1 MTFNFSTLK
10 WNKATN
16 NISHS
21 TVDEIYRTLCG
32 GAKIGP
38 LWEDINTDQINLLT
52 AENAKGVC
60 YFAVKCDN
68 STKTISQRMEAKTKP
83 TFAFCEYNNPN
94 TYTLIWIFDRLISGE
109 EHSRLRSKFANS
121 TGFRVVYYDSF
132 VGADTMAIEGLTAF
146 NTGVVYSPET
156 LLNPSPKGSVKIE
169 VTNPEASEQTGSK
182 VTLQVSE
189 GVTKSRLQIQSDE
202 ATNAVSDVTP
212 SNTSDLGG
220 VKIEVT
226 TYTLPEH
233 SKNTTATGY
242 IPSSNAHEE
251 IEPVEVEQS
260 KVGYAPLTGF
270 TQFDE
275 LQITQDLANMGVTE
289 FADFIRG
296 LYPYYDRTDFAGRD
310 YIDTTKEDYIEI
322 YREGCRE
329 ERTTDNGNTIV
340 EYTPSII
347 VGKKRTSYLYTSA
360 VKRRLINPNV
370 EYAQLLANLVEDV
383 VRYYDY
389 TTDNVLSPR
398 EIARTAA
405 RVMMMTSKQL
415 KGVNIPK
422 DTRKIVTNPEL
433 TNRKSVARIAK
444 GEITNGVY
452 ARTYD
457 ESKTDTQIA
466 DEMGV
471 SEWTA
476 RTHRKLNDIPSKGE
490 RTRMA
495 FAALYDATL
504 SNAQMLD
511 RMTESGYPISLRTL
525 QRLKAIQTTA
535 NKASG
540 SVATPKGKETI
551 IQTAESG
558 QRASQRANQGSGVD
572 ASLPMKEETP
582 QASENKA
589 AGSVETPQ
597 MVNLSTQEE
606 KTRQMRPDEA
616 TEPMTK
622 VECISVELEKWQR
635 SEYNYNENP
644 ELESVEADNAANS
657 IAHLIGEIKTVGEL
671 NWCDHYINK
680 AFEVWGWVLGNR
692 FDVYFNSIS
701 RQLQAKRIEL
711 EAA

>member
-1 MTFNFSTLK
+1 MTFNFSTLR

-94 TYTLIWIFDRLISGE
+94 TYTLIWIFDRLISVE
-109 EHSRLRSKFANS
+109 EYIILRKKFTNS
-121 TGFRVVYYDSF
+121 TGFRIVNYESF
-132 VGADTMAIEGLTAF
+132 VGADTMTIEGVTAF
-146 NTGVVYSPET
+146 NSGVVYSPET
-156 LLNPSPKGSVKIE
+156 LLNPSPKGGDKIE
-169 VTNPEASEQTGSK
+169 VTIPEASEQTGSK
-182 VTLQVSE
+182 SD
-189 GVTKSRLQIQSDE
+189 LQIQNDE
-202 ATNAVSDVTP
+202 ATNAVSVVTP
-212 SNTSDLGG
+212 SNTSDLGDD
-220 VKIEVT
+220 KIEVT

-233 SKNTTATGY
+233 SENTTAIGY

-251 IEPVEVEQS
+251 IDTPQEVEQS
-260 KVGYAPLTGF
+260 KVKYTPLTGF
-270 TQFDE
+270 PQFDE
-275 LQITQDLANMGVTE
+275 VQITQDLANMGVTE

-296 LYPYYDRTDFAGRD
+296 LYPYFDRTDFAGRD
-310 YIDTTKEDYIEI
+310 YIDTTKEDYFEI

-347 VGKKRTSYLYTSA
+347 VGKKRTTYLYTSA

-389 TTDNVLSPR
+389 TSDNVLSPR

-405 RVMMMTSKQL
+405 RVMMMTAKQL

-525 QRLKAIQTTA
+525 QRLKTIQTTA
-535 NKASG
+535 NKADQ
-540 SVATPKGKETI
+540 SVATPKDKETI
-551 IQTAESG
+551 IQTAESD
-558 QRASQRANQGSGVD
+558 QRASQRVNQGSGD
-572 ASLPMKEETP
+572 TDTIPHDGETS

-589 AGSVETPQ
+589 AGSASTPQ
-597 MVNLSTQEE
+597 MDNLPTDEE

-616 TEPMTK
+616 TRAMEKDST
-622 VECISVELEKWQR
+622 VEEALNQMEKANDMY
-635 SEYNYNENP
+635 YNGEDGAAS
-644 ELESVEADNAANS
+644 LADKTANN
-657 IAHLIGEIKTVGEL
+657 IIRYIPKIDTLGKL
-671 NWCDHYINK
+671 NWCRFHINR
-680 AFEVWGWVLGNR
+680 AFEEWGWALESQAAFYLDFINR
-692 FDVYFNSIS
+692 RLDA
-701 RQLQAKRIEL
+701 REGEL
-711 EAA
+711 RAA

>member
-1 MTFNFSTLK
+1 M
-10 WNKATN
+10 
-16 NISHS
+16 
-21 TVDEIYRTLCG
+21 
-32 GAKIGP
+32 
-38 LWEDINTDQINLLT
+38 Q
-52 AENAKGVC
+52 
-60 YFAVKCDN
+60 
-68 STKTISQRMEAKTKP
+68 TKP

-94 TYTLIWIFDRLISGE
+94 TYTLIWIFDRLISRE

-132 VGADTMAIEGLTAF
+132 VGADTMTIEGLTAF
-146 NTGVVYSPET
+146 NSGVVYSPET
-156 LLNPSPKGSVKIE
+156 LLNPSPKRGDKKCVTIPE
-169 VTNPEASEQTGSK
+169 VSEQTGSK
-182 VTLQVSE
+182 SD
-189 GVTKSRLQIQSDE
+189 LQIQSDE
-202 ATNAVSDVTP
+202 ATNAVSVVTP
-212 SNTSDLGG
+212 SNTSNSGWL
-220 VKIEVT
+220 KKCVT

-251 IEPVEVEQS
+251 IEPVKNEQPKVE
-260 KVGYAPLTGF
+260 YTPLTGF
-270 TQFDE
+270 PRFDGM
-275 LQITQDLANMGVTE
+275 QITQDLSNMGVTE

-296 LYPYYDRTDFAGRD
+296 LYPYFDRTDFAGRD
-310 YIDTTKEDYIEI
+310 YIDTTKEDYFEI

-347 VGKKRTSYLYTSA
+347 VGKKRTTYLYTSA

-405 RVMMMTSKQL
+405 RVMMMTAKQL

-444 GEITNGVY
+444 GEITNVVY

-457 ESKTDTQIA
+457 ESKTDTQVA
-466 DEMGV
+466 NEMGV
-471 SEWTA
+471 SRWTA

-504 SNAQMLD
+504 SNAQMLA
-511 RMTESGYPISLRTL
+511 RMTESGYPISLATL
-525 QRLKAIQTTA
+525 KRLKAIQKTA

-540 SVATPKGKETI
+540 SVATPKDKETI
-551 IQTAESG
+551 IQTAESD
-558 QRASQRANQGSGVD
+558 QRANKRANQGSGD
-572 ASLPMKEETP
+572 TDNIPHDGEISQT
-582 QASENKA
+582 SENKA

-606 KTRQMRPDEA
+606 KTRQMRPESPTMAMEKDS
-616 TEPMTK
+616 T
-622 VECISVELEKWQR
+622 VEQDLNQMEKANNMYHNGEEGAAR
-635 SEYNYNENP
+635 
-644 ELESVEADNAANS
+644 LADDTANH
-657 IAHLIGEIKTVGEL
+657 IIRYIPKIDTLGKL
-671 NWCDHYINK
+671 NWCRYHINR
-680 AFEVWGWVLGNR
+680 AFEEWGWALESQAAFYLDFINR
-692 FDVYFNSIS
+692 RLDA
-701 RQLQAKRIEL
+701 REAEL
-711 EAA
+711 RAA

>member
-1 MTFNFSTLK
+1 MTFNFSTFK

-52 AENAKGVC
+52 ADNAKGVC

-94 TYTLIWIFDRLISGE
+94 TYTLIWIFDRLINVE
-109 EHSRLRSKFANS
+109 EYINLRSKFANS
-121 TGFRVVYYDSF
+121 TGFRIVNYESF

-146 NTGVVYSPET
+146 NSGVVYSPET
-156 LLNPSPKGSVKIE
+156 LLNPSPKGGDKIE
-169 VTNPEASEQTGSK
+169 VTNPE
-182 VTLQVSE
+182 QVSE
-189 GVTKSRLQIQSDE
+189 GVTKSRLQNPSDE
-202 ATNAVSDVTP
+202 AANAVSDVTP

-220 VKIEVT
+220 DKIEVT

-233 SKNTTATGY
+233 SENTTATGY
-242 IPSSNAHEE
+242 KPSSNAHEE
-251 IEPVEVEQS
+251 IDTPQEVEQS
-260 KVGYAPLTGF
+260 KVKYAPLTGF
-270 TQFDE
+270 PQFDE
-275 LQITQDLANMGVTE
+275 MQITQDLANMGITE

-296 LYPYYDRTDFAGRD
+296 LYPYFDRTDFAGRD
-310 YIDTTKEDYIEI
+310 YIDTTQEDYIEI

-347 VGKKRTSYLYTSA
+347 VGKKRTTYLYTSA

-405 RVMMMTSKQL
+405 RVMMMTAKQL

-504 SNAQMLD
+504 SNAQMLA

-525 QRLKAIQTTA
+525 QRLKTIQTTA

-540 SVATPKGKETI
+540 SVSAPKGKETI
-551 IQTAESG
+551 IQTAESD
-558 QRASQRANQGSGVD
+558 QRASQRANRGSGVD
-572 ASLPMKEETP
+572 ASLPMKEEAS

-589 AGSVETPQ
+589 SGSVSAPQ
-597 MVNLSTQEE
+597 MGKLSTQEE

-616 TEPMTK
+616 TEAMTK

-644 ELESVEADNAANS
+644 ELESVEADNAVNA

-692 FDVYFNSIS
+692 YDVYYNSIS

-711 EAA
+711 AAA

>member
-21 TVDEIYRTLCG
+21 TVDEIYHTLCG

-60 YFAVKCDN
+60 YFAVKCYN
-68 STKTISQRMEAKTKP
+68 STKTINQRMEAKTKP

-94 TYTLIWIFDRLISGE
+94 TYTLIWVFDRLISGE

-132 VGADTMAIEGLTAF
+132 VGADTMTIEGLTAF

-156 LLNPSPKGSVKIE
+156 LLNPSPKGGDKKC

-182 VTLQVSE
+182 T
-189 GVTKSRLQIQSDE
+189 RLQIQSDE
-202 ATNAVSDVTP
+202 VTNAVSDVTP
-212 SNTSDLGG
+212 SNTSNLGG
-220 VKIEVT
+220 DKKCVT
-226 TYTLPEH
+226 TYTLPVDSVNIVNH
-233 SKNTTATGY
+233 TKGY

-251 IEPVEVEQS
+251 IDTPQEVEQP
-260 KVGYAPLTGF
+260 KVKYAPLTGF
-270 TQFDE
+270 PQFDGM
-275 LQITQDLANMGVTE
+275 QITQDLASMGVTE

-310 YIDTTKEDYIEI
+310 YIDTTKEDYVEI

-340 EYTPSII
+340 EYAPSII

-370 EYAQLLANLVEDV
+370 EYAQLLDNLVEDV

-405 RVMMMTSKQL
+405 RVMMMTTKQL

-422 DTRKIVTNPEL
+422 DTRKIVTNPKL

-457 ESKTDTQIA
+457 ESKTDTQVA
-466 DEMGV
+466 NEMGV
-471 SEWTA
+471 SRWTA
-476 RTHRKLNDIPSKGE
+476 RTHRTLNDIPSKAE

-535 NKASG
+535 NKADQ
-540 SVATPKGKETI
+540 SVADTKGKETI
-551 IQTAESG
+551 IQTAESD
-558 QRASQRANQGSGVD
+558 QNASQRENQVSGEIP
-572 ASLPMKEETP
+572 SIPMKEETP
-582 QASENKA
+582 QTSENKA
-589 AGSVETPQ
+589 SGSVSAPQ
-597 MVNLSTQEE
+597 MGKLSTQTE
-606 KTRQMRPDEA
+606 KTRQTRPDEA
-616 TEPMTK
+616 REAMEKDST
-622 VECISVELEKWQR
+622 VEKALNQMEKANDMY
-635 SEYNYNENP
+635 YNGEDGAAS
-644 ELESVEADNAANS
+644 LADQTANN
-657 IAHLIGEIKTVGEL
+657 IIRYIPKINTLGKL
-671 NWCDHYINK
+671 NWCRFHINR
-680 AFEVWGWVLGNR
+680 AFEEWGWALESQATFYLDFINR
-692 FDVYFNSIS
+692 RLD
-701 RQLQAKRIEL
+701 KRESEL
-711 EAA
+711 RAA